1 MLICYYVSFVLMS
14 KNNLLICYYVFNHYS
29 VLLVN
34 LKRYSVG
41 YVETTKSKIRYER
54 TTRHWLEVAEY

>member
-1 MLICYYVSFVLMS
+1 MFLCLKIKYLLLCYYVFKRYYVL
-14 KNNLLICYYVFNHYS
+14 LFCYYVFNHYF

-41 YVETTKSKIRYER
+41 YVETTKSKIRYDER
-54 TTRHWLEVAEY
+54 TE

>member
-1 MLICYYVSFVLMS
+1 MLICYYVLFF
-14 KNNLLICYYVFNHYS
+14 CYYVFNHYS

-41 YVETTKSKIRYER
+41 MVEDKKNFDI
-54 TTRHWLEVAEY
+54 

>member
-41 YVETTKSKIRYER
+41 MVEDKKNFDI
-54 TTRHWLEVAEY
+54 